1 MKLESAMPAK
11 STNRENKWFP
21 DIDSVVTARR
31 VARQGVIAS
40 LVLAGVTTA
49 FAIAATQNTLPP
61 ELLERD
67 DVFNPLL
74 FVDAL
79 IYGAIA
85 WGIQRMS
92 GIAAIAGLAIYLL
105 SRVLLQM
112 SGIPTNLFGM
122 AIATIISVAF
132 INAIRSTF
140 AYHRFNGQQA
150 SESNSASSDFPELS

>member
-1 MKLESAMPAK
+1 MKLQTAMLTK
-11 STNRENKWFP
+11 SINRENEWFP
-21 DIDSVVTARR
+21 KIDSVATARR
-31 VARQGVIAS
+31 VARQGVIAA
-40 LVLAGVTTA
+40 LILAGVTTA
-49 FAIAATQNTLPP
+49 FAIAATQNTPP
-61 ELLERD
+61 SELLELD
-67 DVFNPLL
+67 EVFNPLL

-92 GIAAIAGLAIYLL
+92 RIAAIAGLSIYLL

-122 AIATIISVAF
+122 AVATLISVAF

-140 AYHRFNGQQA
+140 AYHRFQRQQMLEIDSA
-150 SESNSASSDFPELS
+150 NSEFAELN

>member
-1 MKLESAMPAK
+1 MKLQTAMQANA
-11 STNRENKWFP
+11 TNRENRWFP
-21 DIDSVVTARR
+21 EIDSIATARR

-49 FAIAATQNTLPP
+49 FAIAATQNTLPS
-61 ELLERD
+61 ELLELD
-67 DVFNPLL
+67 EVFNPLL

-92 GIAAIAGLAIYLL
+92 RIAAIAGLSIYLL
-105 SRVLLQM
+105 SRVLLHL
-112 SGIPTNLFGM
+112 SGMPTNLFGM
-122 AIATIISVAF
+122 AIVTLISVAF

-140 AYHRFNGQQA
+140 AYHRFQRQQA
-150 SESNSASSDFPELS
+150 SEMFSGNSDFPETN

>member
-1 MKLESAMPAK
+1 MKLQTAMQANA
-11 STNRENKWFP
+11 TNRENRWFP
-21 DIDSVVTARR
+21 EIDSIATARR

-49 FAIAATQNTLPP
+49 FAIAATQNTLPS
-61 ELLERD
+61 ELLELD
-67 DVFNPLL
+67 EVFNPLL

-92 GIAAIAGLAIYLL
+92 RIAAIAGLSIYLL
-105 SRVLLQM
+105 SRVLLHL
-112 SGIPTNLFGM
+112 SGMPTNLFGM
-122 AIATIISVAF
+122 AIVTLVSVAF

-140 AYHRFNGQQA
+140 AYHRFQRQQA
-150 SESNSASSDFPELS
+150 LEMFSGNSDFPEAN